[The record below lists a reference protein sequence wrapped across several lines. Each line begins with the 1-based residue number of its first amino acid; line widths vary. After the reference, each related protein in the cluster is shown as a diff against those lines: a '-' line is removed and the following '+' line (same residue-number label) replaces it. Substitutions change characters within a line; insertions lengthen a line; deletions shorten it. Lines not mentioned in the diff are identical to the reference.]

1 VTGDWSRESWELEV
15 TPLNLELAEP
25 FKIAAHET
33 WTVAENV
40 FVTLRFASV
49 SGVGEVNPAAEEN
62 ESVDSVAKQLN
73 DIDPSELGNPF
84 NLEGVLEIL
93 PPSSARAAFDIA
105 LHDLAGKIA
114 GLSVTKLLGL
124 KSRPLPPTS
133 VTIPIKGID
142 QMVEKAKSLS
152 DYPILKLKV
161 GFDGDVDV
169 LARVREVF
177 HGTLRIDAN
186 GGWTEDEAIDR
197 LKDLERFDIE
207 LCEQPI
213 PPGNYDSL
221 QRVTESTSISV
232 FADEDVST
240 AKDVATLAGVV
251 DGVSLKLRKTGGI
264 REAVRAIATARAHRL
279 KVMLGSDFV
288 SGIGA
293 TAEAHLGGLVDHL
306 DIDGPLLLKED
317 PFPGVTYDKGRLSV
331 PDLPGLGVQGA
342 PA

>member
-1 VTGDWSRESWELEV
+1 VTDNWSRESWELEV

-25 FKIAAHET
+25 FKIAAHES

-49 SGVGEVNPAAEEN
+49 SGVGEVNPASDLGDTVETVVKELQD
-62 ESVDSVAKQLN
+62 VD
-73 DIDPSELGNPF
+73 PRELGNPF

-93 PPSSARAAFDIA
+93 PPSSARAALDIA

-124 KSRPLPPTS
+124 KDRPLPPTS
-133 VTIPIKGID
+133 VTIPINGVD
-142 QMVEKAKSLS
+142 EMVEKARSLF
-152 DYPILKLKV
+152 DHPILKMKV
-161 GFDGDVDV
+161 GFDGDVETV
-169 LARVREVF
+169 ARIREVF
-177 HGTLRIDAN
+177 DGTLRIDAN
-186 GGWTEDEAIDR
+186 GGWSETEALER
-197 LKDLERFDIE
+197 LRELERFDIE

-213 PPGNYDSL
+213 SAGSHDAL
-221 QRVTESTSISV
+221 RHVTESTSIPV
-232 FADEDVST
+232 FADEDVFT
-240 AKDVATLAGVV
+240 AKDVAALAGVV
-251 DGVSLKLRKTGGI
+251 DGVNLKLRKTGGI
-264 REAVRAIATARAHRL
+264 REALRAIATARAHDLR
-279 KVMLGSDFV
+279 VMLGSDFV

-317 PFPGVTYDKGRLSV
+317 PFPGVKYDKGRLTL
-331 PDLPGLGVQGA
+331 PDLPGLGVAGA